1 MIHKRFLFV
10 DSSAW
15 ISSLITTDTNH
26 QKAAAIFSSFD
37 IKTRLFISFLIIN
50 ETITKIRKLLGQS
63 KAYDL
68 YNQFSN
74 LEKGKS
80 LIILPVDRNAM
91 EKAII
96 LMNKFPTPNTF
107 SLTDATNIVLTQQY
121 KISTLFSFDRD
132 FRQLKIPNL
141 AIIP

>member
-1 MIHKRFLFV
+1 MV
-10 DSSAW
+10 
-15 ISSLITTDTNH
+15 TTDTNH
-26 QKAAAIFSSFD
+26 QKAAAVFSSFD
-37 IKTRLFISFLIIN
+37 IKTRLYISFLIIS

-80 LIILPVDRNAM
+80 LIILPTDRNTI
-91 EKAII
+91 EKAIL
-96 LMNKFPTPNTF
+96 LMKEYPTPNTF

-121 KISTLFSFDRD
+121 KIPALFSFDKD
-132 FRQLKIPNL
+132 FKKLKIPNL
-141 AIIP
+141 TIIP